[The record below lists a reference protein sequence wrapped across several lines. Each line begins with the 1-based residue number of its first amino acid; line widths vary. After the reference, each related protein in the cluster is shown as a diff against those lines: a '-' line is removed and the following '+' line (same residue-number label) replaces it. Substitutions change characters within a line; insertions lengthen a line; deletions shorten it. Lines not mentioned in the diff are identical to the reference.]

1 MQESTHNQ
9 EFSKLHAM
17 NTNFASQIE
26 TLKIERKS
34 ALSQLEEYRSKLV
47 KLELELERKENEQ
60 PQSTS
65 SSSGAALA
73 RKQQKTY
80 ERYARAE
87 SARKALVYQK
97 KYLLA
102 IIGGS
107 QETKES
113 TLKLI
118 AKNQPSKDPAV
129 TPRLKPIMRFRA
141 AVRVCIAVH
150 RYVHFQIDGH
160 SLTILFRFEFLRRK
174 RRNRKARKRSSP
186 EDAVSTSAS

>member
-97 KYLLA
+97 KYLLL
-102 IIGGS
+102 IIGGF
-107 QETKES
+107 QETEES

-118 AKNQPSKDPAV
+118 SKMGGQPSEDLAI
-129 TPRLKPIMRFRA
+129 TPRKKPIMRFRA

-150 RYVHFQIDGH
+150 RFVHAHFDGH
-160 SLTILFRFEFLRRK
+160 SLRTNFNLDWNFYAK
-174 RRNRKARKRSSP
+174 NGKKQ
-186 EDAVSTSAS
+186 